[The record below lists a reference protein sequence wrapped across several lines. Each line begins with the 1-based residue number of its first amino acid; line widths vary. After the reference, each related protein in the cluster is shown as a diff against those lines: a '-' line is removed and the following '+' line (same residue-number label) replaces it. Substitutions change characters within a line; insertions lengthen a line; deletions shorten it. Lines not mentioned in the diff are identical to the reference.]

1 MRYQDVTFQSRTS
14 HLSFTRLDYSKLLS
28 TEASLTITPSPWLF
42 NSFSISPPLIN
53 IHMVFL
59 FHCLSLSNQSNFLL
73 SSLGAWE
80 SVWIL
85 LPLLPVTELTTVS
98 RVYSLHLPSQP
109 PTQKTKLKTLRI
121 QWRIWR
127 QQFSTIRTIPVQGAA
142 EAETSSTSSMT
153 AWTAQIH
160 QTPALAVTLLIL
172 KFSLTS
178 S

>member
-1 MRYQDVTFQSRTS
+1 MSLSS
-14 HLSFTRLDYSKLLS
+14 HVLPISASLTCLDYSKLLS

-59 FHCLSLSNQSNFLL
+59 FHCLSLTSPTSCFQVLELENQSGFCCLFYQWQSLLL
-73 SSLGAWE
+73 SLE
-80 SVWIL
+80 SI
-85 LPLLPVTELTTVS
+85 PCTSP
-98 RVYSLHLPSQP
+98 PST

-127 QQFSTIRTIPVQGAA
+127 QQFSMIRTIPVQGAA